1 MVMVAG
7 FVDFLIQN
15 STLEEK
21 YREDAIYGMTLAV
34 MAGKLAKREAVRA
47 KSGWPPACAVILHQ
61 PKRPS
66 KK

>member
-1 MVMVAG
+1 METGAAVAG
-7 FVDFLIQN
+7 TILKMKWQQYI
-15 STLEEK
+15 LM
-21 YREDAIYGMTLAV
+21 AILDL
-34 MAGKLAKREAVRA
+34 AGKLAKREAVRA